1 MFSNIIILVILLFLF
16 FIFNYSSKEYFD
28 NKRYDALIIS
38 PGGGGTTYFLEYLK
52 KNTNL
57 QCNDTYDLDG
67 FKHMSFNKEHKI
79 NSVNCDKIIYIY
91 SDPKLA
97 IDSHYRREWAKD
109 QLLKLGDPYH
119 LQNTIN
125 DKNSFRKQV
134 IQKRRDVYGIE
145 KQFDFFLKNNNLNK
159 RILFIDFYNIRNTTD
174 KIANFL
180 KIDKHSLDGLRINT
194 RASTYSNYND
204 FEYNQIYKN
213 LYEKMK
219 RYDGYIK

>member
-1 MFSNIIILVILLFLF
+1 
-16 FIFNYSSKEYFD
+16 
-28 NKRYDALIIS
+28 
-38 PGGGGTTYFLEYLK
+38 
-52 KNTNL
+52 
-57 QCNDTYDLDG
+57 
-67 FKHMSFNKEHKI
+67 MSFNKEQKI

-119 LQNTIN
+119 LKNTIN
-125 DKNSFRKQV
+125 DKNSLKKQV
-134 IQKRRDVYGIE
+134 IQKKKDVYGIE

-159 RILFIDFYNIRNTTD
+159 KILFIDFYNITNTKD

-180 KIDKHSLDGLRINT
+180 KIDKHSLDSLRINT
-194 RASTYSNYND
+194 RASTYSNHND